1 MFVWKNVEELNALFM
16 RNKDLNILLNEK
28 DRQIL
33 HDLINELSQDNFSNS
48 LQTFL
53 SLQVILMFL

>member
-1 MFVWKNVEELNALFM
+1 MVVWKNAEELNALFM

-48 LQTFL
+48 LQIFL